1 MPELDA
7 GRAADAEIRVAL
19 FEVLNGHPI
28 AALSRLRTISTPV
41 SGDTATR
48 WRREPDRQF
57 LLAECFY
64 RLGMDDSMRVAAEA
78 VLAGPAA
85 GRYGAV
91 LRTQLLF
98 SAYRNGDLTRA
109 LTEMKDV
116 GHDEQTAMSALFSG
130 LVAYQSGDLGAAR
143 AAFTRAQQLSG
154 AGPYADYARY
164 MGAIAAVR
172 ADTAHASATIASVRC
187 RTGIGD
193 RRSSGAAPSRES
205 GDDRWRGPVRA
216 SRGGGRPGR
225 SAQCVRCWRADRP
238 GLVARSGGPP
248 GPRGGSVCGRG

>member
-1 MPELDA
+1 MVSDTALVPELDA

-109 LTEMKDV
+109 LSEMKDV
-116 GHDEQTAMSALFSG
+116 GHDEQTAMSAMLSG
-130 LVAYQSGDLGAAR
+130 LAAYQSGDLGAAR
-143 AAFTRAQQLSG
+143 AAFTRAEAALRRGSVCELRPVHG
-154 AGPYADYARY
+154 RDRCGPRGYGPRICHDRFR
-164 MGAIAAVR
+164 G
-172 ADTAHASATIASVRC
+172 C

-193 RRSSGAAPSRES
+193 RRSSGPAPSRES
-205 GDDRWRGPVRA
+205 GDDRWRGPV
-216 SRGGGRPGR
+216 
-225 SAQCVRCWRADRP
+225 
-238 GLVARSGGPP
+238 
-248 GPRGGSVCGRG
+248 